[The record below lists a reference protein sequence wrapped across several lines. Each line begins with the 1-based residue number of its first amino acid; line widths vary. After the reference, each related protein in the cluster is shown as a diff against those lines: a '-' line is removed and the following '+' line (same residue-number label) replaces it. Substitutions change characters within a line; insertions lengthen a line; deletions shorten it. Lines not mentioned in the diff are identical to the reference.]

1 MIQRRKNYLPTII
14 LIIVLWLLLGLMI
27 YEVEPILVKDIIVPG
42 LYLPFWL
49 IFFPATWLTLAL
61 IFGNTKRA
69 FIATTGLTAM
79 MILRIYNLGN
89 ILNLILVAGITIA
102 IDRSQFN

>member
-1 MIQRRKNYLPTII
+1 MIQRRKNYLPTIVLI
-14 LIIVLWLLLGLMI
+14 LVLWSGLGLMLVNI
-27 YEVEPILVKDIIVPG
+27 DPILVKDIIVPG

-49 IFFPATWLTLAL
+49 IFFPAAWLTLAL

-69 FIATTGLTAM
+69 FIATAGLATL
-79 MILRIYNLGN
+79 MILRISGLGN